1 MLDNSWINPIE
12 QEIILPSQFAER
24 GRARTPEQ
32 RLMWAVLS
40 DALDLLLAPLRP
52 VALKATSRPRAIAEA
67 RAWVAS
73 DDTLWPFS
81 FENICGALGLHPDW
95 LRRRVLALHKQVQ
108 AGERVKGVPT
118 RVLHHGGQETRGT
131 TERAA

>member
-1 MLDNSWINPIE
+1 M
-12 QEIILPSQFAER
+12 AT
-24 GRARTPEQ
+24 GRPNDRKPVVLLVDDCREQ
-32 RLMWAVLS
+32 RELYAFVLS

-67 RAWVAS
+67 RAWVES

-81 FENICGALGLHPDW
+81 FENVCAALGLHPDW
-95 LRRRVLALHKQVQ
+95 LRRRVLALHGQLQ
-108 AGERVKGVPT
+108 ARERVKGVPT
-118 RVLHHGGQETRGT
+118 HVLHHGGQETRGT

>member
-1 MLDNSWINPIE
+1 MLFRS
-12 QEIILPSQFAER
+12 FAER

-32 RLMWAVLS
+32 RLMLAVLS
-40 DALDLLLAPLRP
+40 DAIDLLLARLRP
-52 VALKATSRPRAIAEA
+52 GALKATSRPRAIAEA
-67 RAWVAS
+67 RAWVES

-81 FENICGALGLHPDW
+81 FENVCGALGLHPDW
-95 LRRRVLALHKQVQ
+95 LRRRVLALHGKLQ

-118 RVLHHGGQETRGT
+118 HVLHHGGQETRVT

>member
-1 MLDNSWINPIE
+1 MLDNSWTNPIQ

-40 DALDLLLAPLRP
+40 DALDLLLARLRP
-52 VALKATSRPRAIAEA
+52 GALKATSRPRAIAEA
-67 RAWVAS
+67 RAWVES

-95 LRRRVLALHKQVQ
+95 LRRRVLVLHKQLQ
-108 AGERVKGVPT
+108 AGEKVKGVPT
-118 RVLHHGGQETRGT
+118 HVLHHGGQETRGT